1 MQRKRAGTSAGDDV
15 VHTGDAA
22 EDTDVD
28 DDTETKVASDV
39 KAALARYRVLDSDL
53 LGSLRALPRSQ
64 ASRLAAELRACANA
78 CDSGPRVAI
87 RPWSFL
93 EAGSGVRS

>member
-1 MQRKRAGTSAGDDV
+1 
-15 VHTGDAA
+15 
-22 EDTDVD
+22 VD

-53 LGSLRALPRSQ
+53 LGSLRR
-64 ASRLAAELRACANA
+64 AAEVRGVQACRGVA
-78 CDSGPRVAI
+78 CVRQCVRFRSRVAI